1 MLALSQPGKEGTSKS
16 TRPKDLFYERPK
28 VALLDEK
35 QWSYIQRRYHMSP
48 REVQVA
54 KLVCQGCN
62 NEEVAKD
69 LNIRYGTAKTHIR
82 NIYRRIRVKNKIAML
97 LKFIDDATK
106 FAAQSGTTPPIP
118 IAEVAKPAKKT
129 PTPSKIPPKS

>member
-1 MLALSQPGKEGTSKS
+1 MLPPSQPGKKGTSRS
-16 TRPKDLFYERPK
+16 IRPEDSFYERLN
-28 VALLDEK
+28 VVLLDEK
-35 QWSYIQRRYHMSP
+35 HWSYIQRRYHMSP

-54 KLVCQGCN
+54 KLVCQGHN

-69 LNIRYGTAKTHIR
+69 LNIRYGTVKTHMR

-97 LKFIDDATK
+97 LKFINDATK

-118 IAEVAKPAKKT
+118 ITEAAKPAKKT
-129 PTPSKIPPKS
+129 TTTTKIPPKN